1 MSWRGV
7 AFVGVACVALL
18 VATGCRNNLFDGQSD
33 LVVVNASAC
42 EVTVTVD
49 GWEACTVRPQGSKTV
64 DNVGSGR
71 HVFEAKDGA
80 GRLIERRYVDLRHG
94 EDYYWHLESCTPR

>member
-1 MSWRGV
+1 MNWLRTV
-7 AFVGVACVALL
+7 AVGVGCCALFVVA
-18 VATGCRNNLFDGQSD
+18 GCHDNLFDGQSD
-33 LVVVNASAC
+33 LVVVNASQC

-49 GWEACTVRPQGSKTV
+49 GWEACSVRPQASKTV

-71 HVFEAKDGA
+71 HVLEAKDDR

-94 EDYYWHLESCTPR
+94 EDYYWHLEACSPH